1 MAAQK
6 NFESLKVEALAAEQA
21 YQNACKKSRDLGQQ
35 LNEAKKS
42 ERRLQAVY
50 MELAAAALSAS
61 QTTK

>member
-6 NFESLKVEALAAEQA
+6 SFESLKAEALEAERNYQAAVR
-21 YQNACKKSRDLGQQ
+21 KSKDLGQQ

-50 MELAAAALSAS
+50 MELSALALSA
-61 QTTK
+61 QK